1 MVWFKN
7 LPRDLPNFGVHLVE
21 HKTGFG
27 GGLEV
32 KCESQTLT
40 QILGVIKVNP
50 LATNDL
56 IFSLKLKIY
65 VYFKQR
71 DVRA

>member
-1 MVWFKN
+1 MKKFELSLCMVWFKN

-32 KCESQTLT
+32 KLCEP
-40 QILGVIKVNP
+40 NP
-50 LATNDL
+50 NPNSWSD
-56 IFSLKLKIY
+56 
-65 VYFKQR
+65 
-71 DVRA
+71 